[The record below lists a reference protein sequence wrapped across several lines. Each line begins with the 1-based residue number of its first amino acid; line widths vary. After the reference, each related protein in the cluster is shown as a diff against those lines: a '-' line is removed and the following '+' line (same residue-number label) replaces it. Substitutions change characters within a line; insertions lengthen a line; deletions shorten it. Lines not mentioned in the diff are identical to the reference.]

1 MLIHGHERSYD
12 SEQQIGFDISFSGQV
27 SFDLHYYVL
36 KHFWGHQRSMKVS
49 LRSVFLPL
57 WTYFLC
63 ITAVL
68 SFHFLCSKQ
77 TSKPLLLE
85 LFLSSRVQL
94 RSLEVNSGSW
104 EVIWTAKGLSHIM
117 SFGGQIFLYTSCIC
131 SKTQSFKV
139 IKDQWRS
146 VIWPLTCLDIFS
158 L

>member
-77 TSKPLLLE
+77 TSKPLLVE

-104 EVIWTAKGLSHIM
+104 EVMWSRTAKCLSHMM
-117 SFGGQIFLYTSCIC
+117 SWG
-131 SKTQSFKV
+131 TQVSFNILQVYVLK
-139 IKDQWRS
+139 
-146 VIWPLTCLDIFS
+146 C
-158 L
+158 